1 MIILTIEDSLD
12 LQLLYKTIIKM
23 AGHEAID
30 CGTAQEARAYLLQNK
45 APDLII
51 MDLTLPD
58 LEPDGL
64 HGFFNEVPHFQKIPL
79 ILSSGRD
86 DLQVWARKLGAFHA
100 LKKPVEVSV
109 LRNFLKDFA
118 KTSSSSASI

>member
-1 MIILTIEDSLD
+1 MVILTIEDSMD

-23 AGHEAID
+23 AGFQSAG
-30 CGTAQEARAYLLQNK
+30 CGTAQEARDYLLQNK

-58 LEPDGL
+58 LEPASL

-79 ILSSGRD
+79 IVSSGRD
-86 DLQVWARKLGAFHA
+86 DLNEWAKKLGAFHA

-109 LRNFLKDFA
+109 LRSFLKDFA
-118 KTSSSSASI
+118 KTLSPSPSI